1 MKSELKV
8 DKMLQSYPI
17 FVEDNALDKKNDSF
31 SVEEMFWLTD
41 KYSQELLYQQITCEV
56 LSKPKQLTSH
66 VKRIHLTR
74 NNKDSD
80 RLYAALVDLLWVL
93 NGKGKEL
100 SHRMVAIARPF
111 LTEQQINLLVEY
123 LSHDDNSFLSG
134 NKFSVLTDGVIG
146 TRCLLSKQA
155 SNTIEHDPLKLANDF
170 IEFSQLDEAIDVLE
184 KGILLEPER
193 QELQNQLLEL
203 YKVTRKGEAFT
214 KMLNTLIEQQFELS
228 TEWQDLA
235 AFFSGKNN
243 EG

>member
-8 DKMLQSYPI
+8 DKMLKSYPI
-17 FVEDNALDKKNDSF
+17 FVEDNVPDEKNDSF

-41 KYSQELLYQQITCEV
+41 KNSQEHLYHQITCEV

-66 VKRIHLTR
+66 VKRIFLTR

-93 NGKGKEL
+93 NGGGKEL
-100 SHRMVAIARPF
+100 SKRMISIGRPF
-111 LTEQQINLLVEY
+111 LTEQQMNLLVEY
-123 LSHDDNSFLSG
+123 LSHEDHSLLTG
-134 NKFSVLTDGVIG
+134 NKFSVHTDGVIG
-146 TRCLLSKQA
+146 TRCLLSKETN
-155 SNTIEHDPLKLANDF
+155 NTTEHDPLKLANDY

-203 YKVTRKGEAFT
+203 YKVTRNDKAFSR
-214 KMLNTLIEQQFELS
+214 MYDALIEKQFDLS
-228 TEWQDLA
+228 AEWQELA

-243 EG
+243 ER